1 MGAAPGFLL
10 RAARIRFSPETQ
22 TKKEGMALLRHPL
35 PGDPKTAPHSRGR
48 HCTRPEARIHEA
60 DPWLLEVDQA
70 VLLEMKYALYE
81 NDSQ

>member
-10 RAARIRFSPETQ
+10 RAARMRFPTGMQ
-22 TKKEGMALLRHPL
+22 MKKEGMAPLRHPL

-70 VLLEMKYALYE
+70 VLLEMKYASYE